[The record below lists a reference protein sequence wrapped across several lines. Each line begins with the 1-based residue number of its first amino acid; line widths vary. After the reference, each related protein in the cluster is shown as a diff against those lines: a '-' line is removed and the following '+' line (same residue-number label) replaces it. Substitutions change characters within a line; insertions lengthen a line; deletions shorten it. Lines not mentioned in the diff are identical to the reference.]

1 MFQATTAVLQQ
12 VSHLPPAS
20 YNSLRGWRGGL
31 EDAVKPRSGPH
42 EPGQSV
48 CRAGAAHCEQKPEHR
63 ASGPGSVHTVPGA
76 SGSDHQGLSLLICIG
91 CSARNNPRP
100 ALGCMYLP
108 GPSRS
113 GSGTRV
119 VLRGADSVVEARFPA
134 RRREERGC
142 GPVTGKDRASC
153 QSGGAPAL
161 RPGAIASKVVLSDS
175 CHPGSTVLHT
185 RAVRQ

>member
-76 SGSDHQGLSLLICIG
+76 SGSDHQGLSLLICKVGTTVPTTGGGRGSKEGSQSLSIAQG
-91 CSARNNPRP
+91 SSTNRYHPREPHSPTHQEIQSCSRIQ
-100 ALGCMYLP
+100 
-108 GPSRS
+108 
-113 GSGTRV
+113 
-119 VLRGADSVVEARFPA
+119 
-134 RRREERGC
+134 
-142 GPVTGKDRASC
+142 SC
-153 QSGGAPAL
+153 PH
-161 RPGAIASKVVLSDS
+161 
-175 CHPGSTVLHT
+175 C
-185 RAVRQ
+185 